1 MKVRRF
7 LCLLLLLGLMAS
19 VANATT
25 DWTGAVNNDWGNGGN
40 WTSVPTNTERRDIAL
55 GSPVVSADSIAGVVH
70 MGRTNTGQIIT
81 NNSLTI
87 NAGTLTVTSAGT
99 ELVSVAYTDAFTNNL
114 TVNGGNLVVY
124 RGDGTGELRLNHV
137 YSATCVGNLNLNGGT
152 IDVERLNKG
161 SNVSGGNFT
170 ATGGTLVVRSR
181 IDKFG
186 RVDQG
191 YSGFNLGGATLEMAN
206 AVTRSNGI
214 AGVTIGEMQST
225 DFIMNSTSAVVF
237 DLGSAAGTAGT
248 NWDLLTSYGNYTIAG
263 TLFAR
268 FTVAPNIGDSWDVW
282 TVSGAYTGS
291 GAFDNIPSFLTTSWE
306 NGGTTLR
313 LTYVPEPATI
323 ALLGLGLLALR
334 RNKK

>member
-1 MKVRRF
+1 
-7 LCLLLLLGLMAS
+7 
-19 VANATT
+19 
-25 DWTGAVNNDWGNGGN
+25 
-40 WTSVPTNTERRDIAL
+40 
-55 GSPVVSADSIAGVVH
+55 
-70 MGRTNTGQIIT
+70 MGRTNTAQTIT